1 MSDAGVGLLV
11 SVRSLEEARAALEG
25 GCTVVDV
32 KEPGRG
38 PLGMADPEV
47 IREVTEWGSGRG
59 VATSMAMGEVV
70 DWSDS
75 QVADWESLSVDFAK
89 LGLSGLARDD
99 GPRDG
104 PTDWPGDWQSL
115 REQLSGPR
123 EWIAVAYADAERCG
137 APELELVVAA
147 AIEGGCAGVLIDTW
161 DKTGGGLRDHVSPGR
176 LESVR
181 DSTRAAGL
189 LLALAGKVSLEDLPE
204 VTRVQPDLVAVR
216 SAACRD
222 GRRELEIEADRVR
235 ELADRLGCAS
245 VSVGAW
251 RHAG

>member
-1 MSDAGVGLLV
+1 MSGGGVGLLV
-11 SVRSLEEARAALEG
+11 SVRSLEEAKAAFEG
-25 GCTVVDV
+25 GCTVLDV
-32 KEPGRG
+32 KEPTRG
-38 PLGMADPEV
+38 PLGMADREV
-47 IREVTEWGSGRG
+47 IREVSEWGSGRG

-75 QVADWESLSVDFAK
+75 RVAQWEPLSVDFAK
-89 LGLSGLARDD
+89 LGLSGLAPGEGSRDWL
-99 GPRDG
+99 R
-104 PTDWPGDWQSL
+104 DWQSL
-115 REQLSGPR
+115 RERLNGPGR
-123 EWIAVAYADAERCG
+123 WIAVAYADAEHCG
-137 APELELVVAA
+137 APELDLVVAA
-147 AIEGGCAGVLIDTW
+147 AIETGCAGVLIDTW
-161 DKTGGGLRDHVSPGR
+161 DKTAGGLRDHVSMDQ

-181 DSTRAAGL
+181 ERTAAAGL

-222 GRRELEIEADRVR
+222 GRRDLEVEANRVR

-245 VSVGAW
+245 VSVAAW

>member
-1 MSDAGVGLLV
+1 VSGGGVGLLV

-25 GCTVVDV
+25 GCTVLDV
-32 KEPGRG
+32 KEPERG

-47 IREVTEWGSGRG
+47 IREVAEWGSGRG

-75 QVADWESLSVDFAK
+75 RVQGWERLSVDFAK
-89 LGLSGLARDD
+89 LGLSQLARQA
-99 GPRDG
+99 GSSAWSEEWRALRERLAG
-104 PTDWPGDWQSL
+104 PTQ
-115 REQLSGPR
+115 
-123 EWIAVAYADAERCG
+123 WIAVAYADSWHCG
-137 APELELVVAA
+137 APELDDVVAA
-147 AIEGGCAGVLIDTW
+147 AIETGCAGVLIDTW
-161 DKTGGGLRDHVSPGR
+161 DKTGGGLRDHVTADR

-181 DSTRAAGL
+181 ETTRAAGL
-189 LLALAGKVSLEDLPE
+189 LLALAGKVSLQDLPE

-222 GRRELEIEADRVR
+222 GRRELGIEAGRVR